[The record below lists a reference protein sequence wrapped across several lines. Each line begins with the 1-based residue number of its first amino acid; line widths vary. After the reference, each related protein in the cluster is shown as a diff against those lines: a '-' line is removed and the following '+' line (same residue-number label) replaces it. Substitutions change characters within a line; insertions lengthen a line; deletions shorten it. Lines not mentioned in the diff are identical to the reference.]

1 MRLRLIALLL
11 LSTCAS
17 AQSTGTSIVMLGTG
31 TPFAD
36 PDRFGPSVAIIVK
49 GTPYIVDA
57 GAGVVRRAAAA
68 ARGGSKALDVKNLHT
83 LFLTHLHSDH
93 TVGYPDF
100 LLSPTVLDREGTVQV
115 YGPKGTQEMTDHIY
129 AAWKKDID
137 IRVDGLEGGN
147 ASGYKADVHE
157 IKPGV
162 VFKDG
167 NVTVTAIP
175 VKHGSWDESFGY
187 RFQAA
192 DKTIVISGDTAYADS
207 LVKAC
212 DGCDVLIH
220 EVYCEAGLAKR
231 TPHWQKYHSSFHTGA
246 ADLAKL
252 ANQAKPK
259 LLVLYHQMFHGCSE
273 QELLQEV
280 RAGYKGAVVSA
291 HDLDVY

>member
-1 MRLRLIALLL
+1 MISKVSLLALLL
-11 LSTCAS
+11 SAGMS
-17 AQSTGTSIVMLGTG
+17 AQTNVVMLGTG
-31 TPFAD
+31 TPLAD
-36 PDRFGPSVAIIVK
+36 PDRFGPSVAVVVN
-49 GTPYIVDA
+49 GSAFIVDA
-57 GAGVVRRAAAA
+57 GPGVVRRAATA
-68 ARGGSKALDVKNLHT
+68 ARAGSKALDVKNLHT

-100 LLSPTVLDREGTVQV
+100 LLSPTVLDREGPVQI

-129 AAWKKDID
+129 SAWKKDID
-137 IRVDGLEGGN
+137 IRVNGLEGGN

-162 VFKDG
+162 VFKNA

-175 VKHGSWDESFGY
+175 VKHGSWDEAFGY
-187 RFQAA
+187 RFQAT
-192 DKTIVISGDTAYADS
+192 DKTIVISGDTSFADS

-220 EVYCEAGLAKR
+220 EVYCDAGLAKR
-231 TPHWQKYHSSFHTGA
+231 TPHWQKYHSNFHTGA

-252 ANQAKPK
+252 ATQARPK

-273 QELLQEV
+273 EELLQEV
-280 RAGYKGAVVSA
+280 KAGYKGAVVSA
-291 HDLDVY
+291 HDLDIY

>member
-1 MRLRLIALLL
+1 MRLRLIPLLL
-11 LSTCAS
+11 LSTCAF

-36 PDRFGPSVAIIVK
+36 PDRFGPSVAVIVN
-49 GTPYIVDA
+49 GTPYVVDA

-68 ARGGSKALDVKNLHT
+68 ARAGSKALDVKNLHV

-100 LLSPTVLDREGTVQV
+100 LLSPTVLEREGAVQV

-137 IRVDGLEGGN
+137 IRVNGLEGGN
-147 ASGYKADVHE
+147 ANGYKADVHE
-157 IKPGV
+157 VKSGI
-162 VFKDG
+162 VFKDAS
-167 NVTVTAIP
+167 VTVTAIP

-187 RFQAA
+187 RFQSA
-192 DKTIVISGDTAYADS
+192 DRTIVISGDTAYADS
-207 LVKAC
+207 LGKAC

-231 TPHWQKYHSSFHTGA
+231 TPHWQKYHSNFHTGA
-246 ADLAKL
+246 SDLAKL
-252 ANQAKPK
+252 ANQARPK

-291 HDLDVY
+291 HDLDIF